1 MRVKQ
6 ITAFTAAILITFSL
20 RAADLVPPEI
30 QLPGTQPNEVSNF
43 EAPNK
48 CDNCH
53 AGYNDAGTAAAG
65 EGEPQ
70 DEPAT
75 GWRGAAMGNAG
86 RDPIF
91 WATMA
96 IAEQDFDGA
105 GDLCIRC
112 HSTGGWY
119 GGRSTPTDASGLAAS
134 DSDGVDCD
142 TCHSM
147 TNPDNSEHQGVMN
160 SPFVAKCD
168 GDGDGEATETED
180 KCSTGEGFYGSGM
193 TSMWAGG
200 DKLGPYTEADASAR
214 HQAMQSMFHRSVD
227 FCSRVH
233 LTWFPVGIS
242 MLMLMGTPLLI

>member
-1 MRVKQ
+1 MK
-6 ITAFTAAILITFSL
+6 ALIIFLFISIFSL
-20 RAADLVPPEI
+20 SVQAADVVPTEI

-43 EAPNK
+43 ESPNK

-53 AGYNDAGTAAAG
+53 AGYNDANTAAAG
-65 EGEPQ
+65 EGHPQ

-119 GGRSTPTDASGLAAS
+119 A
-134 DSDGVDCD
+134 
-142 TCHSM
+142 
-147 TNPDNSEHQGVMN
+147 
-160 SPFVAKCD
+160 
-168 GDGDGEATETED
+168 
-180 KCSTGEGFYGSGM
+180 
-193 TSMWAGG
+193 
-200 DKLGPYTEADASAR
+200 
-214 HQAMQSMFHRSVD
+214 
-227 FCSRVH
+227 
-233 LTWFPVGIS
+233 
-242 MLMLMGTPLLI
+242 

>member
-1 MRVKQ
+1 MIASSLISKQ
-6 ITAFTAAILITFSL
+6 TSDEVRSMNSLCNRALLLLLLLSMSAFSFAAIT
-20 RAADLVPPEI
+20 VPTEI
-30 QLPGTQPNEVSNF
+30 QLPGTQPDEVSNF
-43 EAPNK
+43 ESPNK

-53 AGYNDAGTAAAG
+53 AGYNDANTA
-65 EGEPQ
+65 GEPQ

-75 GWRGAAMGNAG
+75 GWRGAGMGNAG

-119 GGRSTPTDASGLAAS
+119 AGRSTPTDGSGLATS

-147 TNPDNSEHQGVMN
+147 TN
-160 SPFVAKCD
+160 
-168 GDGDGEATETED
+168 
-180 KCSTGEGFYGSGM
+180 
-193 TSMWAGG
+193 
-200 DKLGPYTEADASAR
+200 
-214 HQAMQSMFHRSVD
+214 
-227 FCSRVH
+227 
-233 LTWFPVGIS
+233 
-242 MLMLMGTPLLI
+242 

>member
-1 MRVKQ
+1 MMKISLHILFASLFLMCLAGRSN
-6 ITAFTAAILITFSL
+6 AATE
-20 RAADLVPPEI
+20 VPTEV
-30 QLPGTQPNEVSNF
+30 QLPGTQPTETNNF
-43 EAPNK
+43 ESPNK

-53 AGYNDAGTAAAG
+53 GGYNDDSTQGA
-65 EGEPQ
+65 PQ

-119 GGRSTPTDASGLAAS
+119 GGRSTPTDASGLATCVS
-134 DSDGVDCD
+134 VGVFCD

-147 TNPDNSEHQGVMN
+147 TNPDDSD
-160 SPFVAKCD
+160 F
-168 GDGDGEATETED
+168 
-180 KCSTGEGFYGSGM
+180 
-193 TSMWAGG
+193 
-200 DKLGPYTEADASAR
+200 LG
-214 HQAMQSMFHRSVD
+214 
-227 FCSRVH
+227 
-233 LTWFPVGIS
+233 
-242 MLMLMGTPLLI
+242 